1 MNIIDFHV
9 HIFPDKIAE
18 KAARAVGKFYD
29 IPMALDGKLSTALT
43 CMNRAGIRRFVAHSV
58 ATTPAQVESINR
70 FILAAHAAYP
80 DRILPF
86 AALHP
91 DLPDIQGFRLDDAR
105 VLKMIGAVAGRL
117 PLLIHTGDYRYDNSG
132 PERMN
137 HVLDLFPNL
146 VAVCAHLGGYSEW
159 ERAAASRLPGR
170 KNVYVD
176 TSSSLYALS
185 PARAAEIIRSYGVE
199 HVLFGTDYP
208 MWDTS
213 EELDRFFRLPLTEE
227 EQELILHKNAE
238 RLLQL

>member
-1 MNIIDFHV
+1 
-9 HIFPDKIAE
+9 
-18 KAARAVGKFYD
+18 
-29 IPMALDGKLSTALT
+29 
-43 CMNRAGIRRFVAHSV
+43 
-58 ATTPAQVESINR
+58 
-70 FILAAHAAYP
+70 
-80 DRILPF
+80 
-86 AALHP
+86 
-91 DLPDIQGFRLDDAR
+91 
-105 VLKMIGAVAGRL
+105 MIGAVAGRL

-137 HVLDLFPNL
+137 RVLDLFPNL

-159 ERAAASRLPGR
+159 ERAAASPLPGR

-199 HVLFGTDYP
+199 HVLVGTDYP
-208 MWDTS
+208 MWEPS

-238 RLLQL
+238 RLLWL